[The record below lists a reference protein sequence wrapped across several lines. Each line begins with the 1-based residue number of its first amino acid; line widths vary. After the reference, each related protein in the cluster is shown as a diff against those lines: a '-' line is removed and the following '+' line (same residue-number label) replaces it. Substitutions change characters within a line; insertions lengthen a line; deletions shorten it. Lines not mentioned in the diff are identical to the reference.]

1 MSGRRKRVAPDPSI
15 GYRAAEC
22 VRARWGTP
30 IKFERATN
38 IEHKA
43 VHCWGRGQNPSAQAL
58 QTLCEW
64 GIDVIYI
71 LTGRLHVTGGGA
83 VSKTPCEPTQGSNSS
98 MRLQMWP

>member
-1 MSGRRKRVAPDPSI
+1 MSGRRKRVSPDPSI

-58 QTLCEW
+58 QALCEW

-71 LTGRLHVTGGGA
+71 LTGRLQD
-83 VSKTPCEPTQGSNSS
+83 E
-98 MRLQMWP
+98 